1 MNTPSPSPQSEPNDA
16 LLERYVLGELDAERA
31 EQLRLLAASDAGL
44 RARINALGASDA
56 AILERYPVEAM
67 ARAIRNRPATGA
79 ERNASG
85 TRSGRTGT
93 RSRSSLIDAVFAPSR
108 LRLATPVF
116 ALLICGVF
124 LLARHGQNGAAEKP
138 TGNQEGAGNTQ
149 VSQAEPAGDVRLKG
163 AESGLAIFRKTRT
176 GSELLPPR
184 SAARP
189 GDTLQVFYHSR
200 LAVYGIVFSVDGAG
214 AITLHYP
221 EAEGPAPALQIG
233 DMLPLPHAFRLD
245 KAPRFERF
253 YLVTAPRPFSSEGLL
268 ARMRGH
274 FSPLSHPGQTGHSNP
289 PGHLPADA
297 APADTLPGLDADFR
311 QYPYTI
317 FKAGSGPRKSRKEPG
332 R

>member
-1 MNTPSPSPQSEPNDA
+1 MNTPSPAPQSEPNDA
-16 LLERYVLGELDAERA
+16 LLERYVLGELDAERT
-31 EQLRLLAASDAGL
+31 ERLRLLAASDAGL
-44 RARINALGASDA
+44 RARIIALGASDA
-56 AILERYPVEAM
+56 AILERYPVDAM
-67 ARAIRNRPATGA
+67 ARAIRKRPPAGA
-79 ERNASG
+79 ERSASD
-85 TRSGRTGT
+85 TRSGRTKTGRTKT
-93 RSRSSLIDAVFAPSR
+93 RSLSSLIDAALAPAR
-108 LRLATPVF
+108 LRLAAPVF

-124 LLARHGQNGAAEKP
+124 LLARQGQNGA
-138 TGNQEGAGNTQ
+138 T
-149 VSQAEPAGDVRLKG
+149 DVRLKG

-200 LAVYGIVFSVDGAG
+200 RAVYGIVFSVDGAG
-214 AITLHYP
+214 AITMHYP

-268 ARMRGH
+268 SRMRAH
-274 FSPLSHPGQTGHSNP
+274 FNPLSHPGHSSA
-289 PGHLPADA
+289 GTS
-297 APADTLPGLDADFR
+297 PADTLPGLDADFR

-317 FKAGSGPRKSRKEPG
+317 YKAGSGPRKSRKESG